1 MFNNIISIS
10 TLSVILSLINSLL
23 TVVFVYKYK
32 STNDT
37 KWLKHITLIML
48 TYNILDLILEIKLG
62 VSERITFIVHHL
74 VSIICN
80 AWARI
85 NCYGISILPEI
96 VYTLLVTE
104 SSTIFL
110 NINKLIKLYLENNTS
125 TSASLTNILKNV
137 TSINYVFFLPLFV
150 YFRIYKT
157 FNNGVFNPNFYATL
171 LSNRDDIWHYVNRVI
186 LLCLTAFSVLNI
198 YWLILICKATFK
210 KFSHLFKSKT
220 DKDIKKNEGKK
231 DKNTDF
237 ENFVKEVEVD
247 EKEDNN
253 EASIKEDIV
262 NTEVVKETSEQP
274 EVVKENVV
282 NTELVKETSDKLDE
296 VKE

>member
-10 TLSVILSLINSLL
+10 TLSIILSLINSLL

-96 VYTLLVTE
+96 VCTLLVTE

-110 NINKLIKLYLENNTS
+110 NINKLIKLYLS
-125 TSASLTNILKNV
+125 WRS
-137 TSINYVFFLPLFV
+137 FV
-150 YFRIYKT
+150 
-157 FNNGVFNPNFYATL
+157 G
-171 LSNRDDIWHYVNRVI
+171 
-186 LLCLTAFSVLNI
+186 
-198 YWLILICKATFK
+198 
-210 KFSHLFKSKT
+210 
-220 DKDIKKNEGKK
+220 
-231 DKNTDF
+231 
-237 ENFVKEVEVD
+237 
-247 EKEDNN
+247 
-253 EASIKEDIV
+253 
-262 NTEVVKETSEQP
+262 
-274 EVVKENVV
+274 
-282 NTELVKETSDKLDE
+282 
-296 VKE
+296 